1 MTATAID
8 KPGERAKVC
17 SHILD
22 PSLSSQF
29 ACFDGASEAEHLRP
43 TSLIVVS
50 GCSATEVGKGGTF
63 TLHSALQ
70 ILQII

>member
-1 MTATAID
+1 MTATVID

-29 ACFDGASEAEHLRP
+29 ACFGGASEAEDFRP
-43 TSLIVVS
+43 TSLIVVL
-50 GCSATEVGKGGTF
+50 GCSATAVGKGVF
-63 TLHSALQ
+63 HSPLS
-70 ILQII
+70 L

>member
-8 KPGERAKVC
+8 KSGKCARVC
-17 SHILD
+17 SYILD

-29 ACFDGASEAEHLRP
+29 ACFGGASEAAHFRP

-50 GCSATEVGKGGTF
+50 GCSATEVGKGA
-63 TLHSALQ
+63 LHSPLSPAECFR
-70 ILQII
+70 